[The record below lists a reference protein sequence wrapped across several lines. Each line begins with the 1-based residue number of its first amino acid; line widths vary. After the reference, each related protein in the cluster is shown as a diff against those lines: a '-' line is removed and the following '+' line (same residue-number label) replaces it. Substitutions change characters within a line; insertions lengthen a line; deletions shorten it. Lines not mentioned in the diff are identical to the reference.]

1 MIWRGVFPAATT
13 PFTPDLAV
21 DHAFLGRHLER
32 MAEGGASAF
41 VMLGSLG
48 ESATLTFDEKVAIL
62 ETAIAATKG
71 RIPVVAGIAA
81 LSTQEAVALA
91 KRSAEVG
98 CEGLMVLPP
107 YVYRGDARETEA
119 HYRAVLEAT
128 PLDCLLYNNPVAYGT
143 DVLPEQILALA
154 QAHGNLK
161 AVKESSGDAR
171 RFASIRALLGDR
183 LALFVGMDDLA
194 LEGFAMGAQGWIAG
208 LVNALPEESVRL
220 MDLMES
226 GQMKEA
232 FELYAW
238 FLPLLRLDT
247 HVKFVQYIKLVQQEV
262 GLGSERVRPP
272 RLEVVGEEREGVLKQ
287 IRESLAR
294 RPMMPKAVS
303 AS

>member
-1 MIWRGVFPAATT
+1 
-13 PFTPDLAV
+13 
-21 DHAFLGRHLER
+21 
-32 MAEGGASAF
+32 
-41 VMLGSLG
+41 
-48 ESATLTFDEKVAIL
+48 
-62 ETAIAATKG
+62 
-71 RIPVVAGIAA
+71 
-81 LSTQEAVALA
+81 
-91 KRSAEVG
+91 
-98 CEGLMVLPP
+98 MVLPP
-107 YVYRGDARETEA
+107 YVYKGDARETEA

-154 QAHGNLK
+154 KAHPNLK

-183 LALFVGMDDLA
+183 VALFVGMDDLA
-194 LEGFAMGAQGWIAG
+194 LEGFLMGASGWIAG

-220 MDLMES
+220 LELAEA
-226 GQMKEA
+226 GRTQEA

-272 RLEVVGEEREGVLKQ
+272 RLELVGEECDAVLKL
-287 IRESLAR
+287 IRESLAA
-294 RPMMPKAVS
+294 RPSLK
-303 AS
+303 

>member
-1 MIWRGVFPAATT
+1 MIWKGLFPAVTT

-21 DHAFLGRHLER
+21 DHAFLARHLER
-32 MAEGGASAF
+32 MLAGGAKAF

-48 ESATLTFDEKVAIL
+48 EGATLTAEERVAVL
-62 ETAIAATKG
+62 ETAVKSVQG
-71 RIPVVAGIAA
+71 RVPIVAGVPA
-81 LSTQEAVALA
+81 LATAEAVALA
-91 KRSAEVG
+91 RKAEAVG
-98 CEGLMVLPP
+98 CQGLMVLPP
-107 YVYRGDARETEA
+107 YVYKGDARETEA

-128 PLDCLLYNNPVAYGT
+128 QLDCLLYNNPIAYGT

-154 QAHGNLK
+154 QAHPNLK

-183 LALFVGMDDLA
+183 VALFVGMDDLA
-194 LEGFAMGAQGWIAG
+194 LEGCLMGATGWIAG
-208 LVNALPEESVRL
+208 LVNALPEESQRL
-220 MDLMES
+220 LDLAEA
-226 GQMKEA
+226 GRTDEA
-232 FELYAW
+232 FALYAW

-272 RLEVVGEEREGVLKQ
+272 RLELDGAEREAVTRL

-294 RPMMPKAVS
+294 RPKL
-303 AS
+303 